1 MGCLGGA
8 GHDAINMILKN
19 LNSLIRRYPVAVVL
33 NFTGLVAAFVAF
45 ALIFLQADYELGN
58 RSSLASAMPEG
69 FRFAGVVSFSGAI
82 FSRKGKCEWTV
93 QPPAPTL
100 FLHGTSDEL
109 VTYKQIRFFKLG
121 FFGTDPLVERFE
133 KFDYP
138 YMCLRFDSRFHEVA
152 SFMNT
157 CYDQTLW
164 FINKFVFE
172 KKNWQIDA
180 SVSDPEMD
188 IAKPWSF
195 TAKDLYGK

>member
-1 MGCLGGA
+1 MN
-8 GHDAINMILKN
+8 DATSWKRLSN
-19 LNSLIRRYPVAVVL
+19 L
-33 NFTGLVAAFVAF
+33 
-45 ALIFLQADYELGN
+45 
-58 RSSLASAMPEG
+58 
-69 FRFAGVVSFSGAI
+69 
-82 FSRKGKCEWTV
+82 
-93 QPPAPTL
+93 
-100 FLHGTSDEL
+100 
-109 VTYKQIRFFKLG
+109 KLG

-180 SVSDPEMD
+180 TVSDPEMD